1 MNRREAVT
9 HVAWILGG
17 VFSAPTLQAMNRW
30 EQIGSQASALRQSG
44 SFLTETQHE
53 IMARVAELI
62 IPRTDTPGAIDAG
75 VPDFMEVML
84 RDCYRK
90 PAQDTFLAGVGELE
104 QKGFL
109 KLSADQQTTIL
120 KQVEGEAQKTSDSSF
135 WLITKELTLLGYYT
149 SEAGV
154 KASFDYQP
162 IPGRFEAIKIKPG
175 QKDFMYGNQA

>member
-1 MNRREAVT
+1 MNRRDAVT
-9 HVAWILGG
+9 RVAWMVGG
-17 VFSAPTLQAMNRW
+17 VLSAPTIQAMNRW
-30 EQIGSQASALRQSG
+30 EQLGLSKNSVHRTGA
-44 SFLTETQHE
+44 FLTETQHE

-62 IPRTDTPGAIDAG
+62 IPRTDTPGAIDVG

-90 PAQDTFLAGVGELE
+90 PAQDAFLMGVDKLE

-109 KLSADQQTTIL
+109 KLSPEEQTATL
-120 KQVEGEAQKTSDSSF
+120 KQIEADAQKETSPSF
-135 WLITKELTLLGYYT
+135 WLITKEVTLLGYYT
-149 SEAGV
+149 SEAGI

-162 IPGRFEAIKIKPG
+162 IPGKFEAIKIKPG